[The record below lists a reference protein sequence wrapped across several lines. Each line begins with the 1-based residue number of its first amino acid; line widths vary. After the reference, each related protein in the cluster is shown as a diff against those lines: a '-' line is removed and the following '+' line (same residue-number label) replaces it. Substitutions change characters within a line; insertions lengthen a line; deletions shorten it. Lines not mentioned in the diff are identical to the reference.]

1 MLEELSERNILY
13 RDLKP
18 ENVMLDAQGYLKLI
32 DFGIAKKLPDGESK
46 TFTMKLGYES
56 EDRLVARG

>member
-1 MLEELSERNILY
+1 MY

-32 DFGIAKKLPDGESK
+32 DFGIVAGFAVSPK
-46 TFTMKLGYES
+46 T
-56 EDRLVARG
+56 RGVPLSPASTGMG